1 MVRRAPKSGARAQ
14 ALVEFALV
22 APLVL
27 LLIGGSVDIGR
38 GVLMYDLLSGA
49 SRDTAR
55 LAALSYNSGSN
66 ALPPDCTKL
75 APPCT
80 VPAVI
85 TGAHTLDPL
94 GVPVVYAD
102 STSISS
108 APLYGT
114 YVANADPTLPGTITL
129 SAVAKPNTVYVFIY
143 ELDTTPGNATPR
155 WSCRTVACTTTNGSA
170 VRTAGHQRVV
180 VDLKLIWRPVL
191 ATMLGLSSSITFDS
205 QSVGRIEF

>member
-1 MVRRAPKSGARAQ
+1 MVMRGSRAQ

-38 GVLMYDLLSGA
+38 GLLMFDLLSGA

-66 ALPPDCTKL
+66 VLPPDCMKL
-75 APPCT
+75 APSCN

-85 TGAHTLDPL
+85 AGAHTLDLL

-102 STSISS
+102 SSGISS
-108 APLYGT
+108 PPVYGT
-114 YVANADPTLPGTITL
+114 YSANADPTLPGTISL
-129 SAVAKPNTVYVFIY
+129 SAVAQPNTVYVFIY
-143 ELDTTPGNATPR
+143 ELDTTAGNPTPR
-155 WSCRTVACTTTNGSA
+155 WSCPTPACAATNGSA
-170 VRTAGHQRVV
+170 VRTSGHQRVV
-180 VDLKLIWRPVL
+180 VDLKLKWRPLL
-191 ATMLGLSSSITFDS
+191 ASVLGLPSSVIFDS
-205 QSVGRIEF
+205 QSVERIEF